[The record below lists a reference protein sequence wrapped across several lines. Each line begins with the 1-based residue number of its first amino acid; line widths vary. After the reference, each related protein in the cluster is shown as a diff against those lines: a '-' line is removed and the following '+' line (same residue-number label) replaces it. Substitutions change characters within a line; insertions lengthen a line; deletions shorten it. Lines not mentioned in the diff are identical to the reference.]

1 MSESVDEDLRTRAV
15 CDFFG
20 KVFFSV
26 TNPPEDL
33 VSGMFVIVCLF
44 VCLYGHNIN
53 IINVHTTLYQHKT
66 YTLNKLLL

>member
-44 VCLYGHNIN
+44 VWY
-53 IINVHTTLYQHKT
+53 IILKS
-66 YTLNKLLL
+66 

>member
-33 VSGMFVIVCLF
+33 VSS
-44 VCLYGHNIN
+44 N
-53 IINVHTTLYQHKT
+53 
-66 YTLNKLLL
+66 LLLFLVR

>member
-1 MSESVDEDLRTRAV
+1 MSESADEDLRTRAV

-44 VCLYGHNIN
+44 VCLF
-53 IINVHTTLYQHKT
+53 VCL
-66 YTLNKLLL
+66 